1 MIDFDKL
8 VDQHIAREHRPKEM
22 GRYYPSEVGSC
33 MRKLWYSYKY
43 PQEVDAGLRKIFE
56 AGNII
61 HGFVVE
67 VLKSEKN
74 KDVELLKSEMPFQIP
89 AEDFIISGRVDD
101 LILIKSSGKK
111 ALVEVKSTKDVSFI
125 KQPQTNHVMQLMFYM
140 EATGVHNG
148 VILYIDKNDLKSKV
162 FEVEFEYKKASD
174 IFDRF
179 SFLHEH
185 LKKDGIPNP
194 EAKEVN
200 DMNWMCKFCEYKG
213 KCDKNDK

>member
-8 VDQHIAREHRPKEM
+8 VDQHIAREHRPKEV

-33 MRKLWYSYKY
+33 LRKLWYSYKH
-43 PQEVDAGLRKIFE
+43 PLEIDSDLLKIFE

-74 KDVELLKSEMPFQIP
+74 KDVELLQSEMPFKI
-89 AEDFIISGRVDD
+89 AMEDFLISGRVDD
-101 LILIKSSGKK
+101 LVLVKSSGKNV
-111 ALVEVKSTKDVSFI
+111 LVEVKSTKDVTFV
-125 KQPQTNHVMQLMFYM
+125 KEPQTNHAMQIMFYM

-148 VILYIDKNDLKSKV
+148 IILYIDKNNLKSKV
-162 FEVEFEYKKASD
+162 FEVEFDHKKAND

-179 SFLHEH
+179 STLHAH
-185 LKKDGIPNP
+185 LKKDEVPNP
-194 EAKEVN
+194 EAKTVA
-200 DMNWMCKFCEYKG
+200 DMAWMCKFCEYRE
-213 KCDKNDK
+213 KCNKDEK